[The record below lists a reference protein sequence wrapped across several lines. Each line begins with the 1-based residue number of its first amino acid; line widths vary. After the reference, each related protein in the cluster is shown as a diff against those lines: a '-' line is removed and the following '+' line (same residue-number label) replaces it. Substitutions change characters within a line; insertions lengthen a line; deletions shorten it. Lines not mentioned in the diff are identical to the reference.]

1 MNFSLNNT
9 FFKEFSFEHLRSTY
23 PIIIKKYRF
32 SLLLGIAGLIFFGY
46 GLITLLSSSNS
57 DDEIEYKPVVANQTN
72 ENKGT
77 MVVDVSGA
85 VVNPGVYKL
94 SIDSRVW
101 DGLIKAGGLSSGAN
115 REWVSKNL
123 NLAAKLSDGG
133 KIYIPTGQT
142 GITSTMGSIKG
153 ENLGSVEGFID
164 INTASEGE
172 LDSLPGIGPVTAQKI
187 IQNRPYSATEDLISK
202 KVVTGKVFEKIK
214 GKISVY

>member
-101 DGLIKAGGLSSGAN
+101 DGLIKAGGLSSMAN
-115 REWVSKNL
+115 RHHEHH
-123 NLAAKLSDGG
+123 
-133 KIYIPTGQT
+133 GQH
-142 GITSTMGSIKG
+142 KRR
-153 ENLGSVEGFID
+153 
-164 INTASEGE
+164 E
-172 LDSLPGIGPVTAQKI
+172 LRFG
-187 IQNRPYSATEDLISK
+187 
-202 KVVTGKVFEKIK
+202 
-214 GKISVY
+214 